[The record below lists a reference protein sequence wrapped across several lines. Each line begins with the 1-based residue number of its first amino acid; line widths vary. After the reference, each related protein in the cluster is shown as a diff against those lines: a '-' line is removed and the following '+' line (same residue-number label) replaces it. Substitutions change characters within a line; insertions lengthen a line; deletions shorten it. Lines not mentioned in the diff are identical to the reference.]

1 MTIIQFE
8 AKDSWK
14 GTKYPVV
21 GENQTIVPSVA
32 KIKTISYWFP
42 WAELEV
48 VEMNEPKYALLKVS
62 LKGFLD
68 EIP

>member
-8 AKDSWK
+8 AKDSRK
-14 GTKYPVV
+14 GTKYVLE
-21 GENQTIVPSVA
+21 ENQTIVPSVA

-42 WAELEV
+42 WGELEV
-48 VEMNEPKYALLKVS
+48 VEMNEEPKYALLKVS